1 MNFQLKLSSPD
12 NGLPA
17 PPLPSRTSTCT
28 SSSIRFLKNITVA
41 CSIHLNATMQY
52 LALTCGRIHVLLAA
66 QADGAKLFEQLPQLE
81 SLHGKVFLS
90 SGESMIVNL
99 RTFPGSRLCH
109 RLPSTER
116 APSSWAGKLLHQKFF
131 EGLERKLF
139 LLQPNQQQ
147 DGKLWRRE
155 VKMETHRHTRID
167 IDTEKRTDIQKNRN
181 T

>member
-17 PPLPSRTSTCT
+17 PPFPSRTSTCT

-52 LALTCGRIHVLLAA
+52 SALTCGRIHVLLAA
-66 QADGAKLFEQLPQLE
+66 QADGAKLFERLPQLE
-81 SLHGKVFLS
+81 SLHGKVFSS
-90 SGESMIVNL
+90 SGESMIINL

-116 APSSWAGKLLHQKFF
+116 APSSWAGKLLASKVFRRN
-131 EGLERKLF
+131 GKKTLLF

-155 VKMETHRHTRID
+155 VKMETDRHTRID
-167 IDTEKRTDIQKNRN
+167 IDTEKRTDIH
-181 T
+181 